1 MSSSPTKEKTINMV
15 TGVTSAIDC
24 ISIEPQCRPHRP
36 VSRQFWWELSF
47 IFDHPHTVLNYIY
60 SGFNAVF

>member
-24 ISIEPQCRPHRP
+24 ISIEPQCRATQACFQA
-36 VSRQFWWELSF
+36 VLVGVEL
-47 IFDHPHTVLNYIY
+47 HL
-60 SGFNAVF
+60 